1 MLSYEIQKAIYAA
14 LKASTELTPLIVDV
28 CDNVPLQGESQ
39 DDTKFPFV
47 KIGDDS
53 YIDSSTNCSTGFD
66 GSLQIRAYTRSGGGS
81 KQLKTIQKAI
91 YNALNRANLTVDNA
105 QFIGLTWTDNPTTFT
120 EPDGLTQTGIMNF
133 RILVDNL

>member
-28 CDNVPLQGESQ
+28 YDNVPLQGESQ
-39 DDTKFPFV
+39 DDSKFPFV

-105 QFIGLTWTDNPTTFT
+105 QFIGLTWTDNPTAFT

>member
-1 MLSYEIQKAIYAA
+1 MLSVEVQAAIYAA
-14 LKASTELTPLIVDV
+14 LKASVELTPLIVDV
-28 CDNVPLQGESQ
+28 YDNVPLQGESQ
-39 DDTKFPFV
+39 DDSKFPIV

-53 YIDSSTNCSTGFD
+53 FVADDTNCTTGFD

-91 YNALNRANLTVDNA
+91 YTTLNRANLVVDNA
-105 QFIGLTWTDNPTTFT
+105 QFIGLTWTDNPATFT